1 MKKPSIPSVM
11 GVTDTATRTILT
23 AMKENIELTNGL
35 RTTPVQILPIDASL
49 QGVIS
54 KVNEIIERLNSS

>member
-11 GVTDTATRTILT
+11 GVTDTTTRTILT